1 MFRHITIF
9 FIAKPLPMYI
19 GNQAEKPGP
28 LLRKAPSFH
37 SIHGARQ
44 TASKRKEA
52 KPLGLEGK
60 EEANLRRT
68 QTDFCR

>member
-9 FIAKPLPMYI
+9 FMAKPLPMYI

-37 SIHGARQ
+37 SIHGTRQ

-52 KPLGLEGK
+52 KP
-60 EEANLRRT
+60 
-68 QTDFCR
+68 